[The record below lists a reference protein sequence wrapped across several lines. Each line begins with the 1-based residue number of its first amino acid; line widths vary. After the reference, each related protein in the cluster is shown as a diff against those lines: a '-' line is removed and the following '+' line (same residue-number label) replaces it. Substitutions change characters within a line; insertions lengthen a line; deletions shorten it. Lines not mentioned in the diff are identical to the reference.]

1 MMARLTTVLI
11 LVLAGGLSVG
21 LFAVKQKVQDM
32 EDELRRLQTEIE
44 TEQKAIRV
52 LRAEWSHLNEP
63 ERLETLAAQHLG
75 FSRLTTEQVAGL
87 SALDTIGAPPAGL
100 ADVGKAIPRKPEALR
115 KRAPVSRPAAPSVVR
130 APARPEGGFAAV
142 ERAVTALDS
151 RPQEARR

>member
-87 SALDTIGAPPAGL
+87 SALLLGGIAVATGALRALPVALVVLASPWGVHAVLSETPAAEPAG
-100 ADVGKAIPRKPEALR
+100 RTR
-115 KRAPVSRPAAPSVVR
+115 
-130 APARPEGGFAAV
+130 
-142 ERAVTALDS
+142 
-151 RPQEARR
+151 